1 MAMFFAVE
9 LEKAKL
15 ERVVTWILVIYVVVH
30 VVSHVV
36 LRWVRSRENRKDWY
50 SQVFDEGMYQ
60 LLQLFDNFV
69 FRSLIHDFLSSIN
82 ICWAETPSAIDV
94 HPLSGFCN
102 HNIELDSQYRIVFV
116 TITHMRLSAMHLVHP
131 CFTWA
136 KIPSVT
142 DASAPRFH
150 QCSPNYKYQQLL
162 SFMAV

>member
-36 LRWVRSRENRKDWY
+36 LRWVWY
-50 SQVFDEGMYQ
+50 SRNNWKFCKTKNLFGGMYQ
-60 LLQLFDNFV
+60 PLDNFDIH
-69 FRSLIHDFLSSIN
+69 SLTRDFLSSIN

-102 HNIELDSQYRIVFV
+102 HHVEHES
-116 TITHMRLSAMHLVHP
+116 
-131 CFTWA
+131 
-136 KIPSVT
+136 K
-142 DASAPRFH
+142 
-150 QCSPNYKYQQLL
+150 
-162 SFMAV
+162 